1 MRMIIESNDIYDVQ
15 INDIITGKAAS
26 GCSEG
31 YDDFK
36 VDVDDV
42 TQDDDGI
49 EIEISGTC
57 ACFGYHNSLP
67 CTFEGTLTMDESDF
81 TDEYTNAAED
91 GDKYIEFSGNIEISF
106 KSGQG
111 IDLNV
116 DEIVEDTFKDTMHN
130 ILYEIEQEVDDGY
143 SILEKVAEFIIVRAA
158 DKVVEEI
165 KRIDNVDIDKDNK
178 NKYVDYVLENILNDS
193 YSITNAKY
201 KSIDTI
207 LNNQATE
214 DIKNDKIA
222 SLIDDELDE
231 RSEYEE
237 QEITA
242 KVFFADLDP

>member
-1 MRMIIESNDIYDVQ
+1 
-15 INDIITGKAAS
+15 
-26 GCSEG
+26 
-31 YDDFK
+31 
-36 VDVDDV
+36 
-42 TQDDDGI
+42 
-49 EIEISGTC
+49 
-57 ACFGYHNSLP
+57 
-67 CTFEGTLTMDESDF
+67 
-81 TDEYTNAAED
+81 
-91 GDKYIEFSGNIEISF
+91 
-106 KSGQG
+106 
-111 IDLNV
+111 
-116 DEIVEDTFKDTMHN
+116 MHN

-143 SILEKVAEFIIVRAA
+143 SILEKVAEFIIVRAT

-165 KRIDNVDIDKDNK
+165 KRIDNVDIGKDNK

-231 RSEYEE
+231 CSEYEE